1 MNPVYLETRF
11 RYDGEAPPLPEEFV
25 ILSAYATTG
34 ETWSALQN
42 AAADRSLEA
51 ELRARG
57 GWLLRLI
64 GYSPTTGHAEPSWAT
79 ALPLDEA
86 CNIGRRYRQ
95 DAIYHVRGDL
105 LSVTYC
111 DARRALVAVGLFRD
125 RLDPRTAAGAPAAK
139 DPEEASRV
147 ESAVRRGGKHRQW

>member
-11 RYDGEAPPLPEEFV
+11 RSDGSASAVPEEFV

-34 ETWSALQN
+34 ETWSAAKN
-42 AAADRSLEA
+42 EAADRSLEA

-79 ALPLDEA
+79 ALPLEQA
-86 CNIGRRYRQ
+86 CDLGLRYRQ
-95 DAIYHVRGDL
+95 DAIYHVKQDL

-111 DARRALVAVGLFRD
+111 DSRRTLVAVGSFLD
-125 RLDPRTAAGAPAAK
+125 RLDARIRTGQP
-139 DPEEASRV
+139 P
-147 ESAVRRGGKHRQW
+147 